1 MFVTEF
7 IFMDVDR
14 DESEDKGLK
23 RRLKLS
29 WRRMIVWFKSYGIN
43 LVFMLLMMDVTKVL
57 VGEHRPHF
65 FETCRPDTAVN
76 CTVGWVR
83 LIGGVRFKILILG
96 FILVSLSRP
105 TSAQIQSHQLITCE
119 MFRGASQ
126 VDMLQYQ
133 LMLLYLWFGI
143 FNVVSQK
150 FNLSSLCLLY
160 KSFLHLSWAY
170 AAWVASL
177 TTVIIGLTWLVG
189 SF

>member
-76 CTVGWVR
+76 CTVG
-83 LIGGVRFKILILG
+83 
-96 FILVSLSRP
+96 
-105 TSAQIQSHQLITCE
+105 
-119 MFRGASQ
+119 
-126 VDMLQYQ
+126 
-133 LMLLYLWFGI
+133 
-143 FNVVSQK
+143 
-150 FNLSSLCLLY
+150 
-160 KSFLHLSWAY
+160 
-170 AAWVASL
+170 
-177 TTVIIGLTWLVG
+177 
-189 SF
+189 